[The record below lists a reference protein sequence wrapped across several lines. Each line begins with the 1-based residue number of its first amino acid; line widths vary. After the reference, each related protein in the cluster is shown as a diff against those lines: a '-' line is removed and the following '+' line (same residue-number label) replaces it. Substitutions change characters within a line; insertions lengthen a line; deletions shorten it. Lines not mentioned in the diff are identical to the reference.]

1 MSEAAPEPRWHD
13 LVAEGD
19 LSEGQIQGMRVGN
32 HKLCIGRS
40 PQGFFALDDECP
52 HAGGSLSEGMLDNTE
67 LICPLH
73 AYAFDISTGHCPDDT
88 SCSILAYE
96 VRVEA
101 GKVQVLL

>member
-1 MSEAAPEPRWHD
+1 MTSAPTQAAASPR
-13 LVAEGD
+13 
-19 LSEGQIQGMRVGN
+19 
-32 HKLCIGRS
+32 
-40 PQGFFALDDECP
+40 
-52 HAGGSLSEGMLDNTE
+52 GMLDNTE

-101 GKVQVLL
+101 GKLQVLL